1 MDKIDISKFKGQN
14 LNYVISEAEKLEY
27 ESLEGKINAHKLYT
41 ECLKNVSS
49 DYNKFQYS
57 LRGVLREK
65 IWNIERY
72 FGWNNEF
79 FSQAGQDKFID
90 EKFFSNKS
98 SGGFFLEIGAYDG
111 KTGSNCFYF
120 EKFKKW
126 QGIAIEP
133 SNQQFVLLNKNRNCS
148 LINKAISNKNGTHK
162 FYEVREG
169 LTQVSG
175 LDENYYQKKYNKI
188 KKDKNTVIKEI
199 MVKTITL
206 DSLISEYTI
215 KEIDYCSIDV
225 EGGEFSIIE
234 NFDFSKCLIK
244 VISLENSET
253 DKTHYN
259 SILEKHGY
267 QFLDCVGD
275 DEIWFKKNYFNFK

>member
-1 MDKIDISKFKGQN
+1 M
-14 LNYVISEAEKLEY
+14 
-27 ESLEGKINAHKLYT
+27 
-41 ECLKNVSS
+41 
-49 DYNKFQYS
+49 
-57 LRGVLREK
+57 
-65 IWNIERY
+65 
-72 FGWNNEF
+72 
-79 FSQAGQDKFID
+79 
-90 EKFFSNKS
+90 
-98 SGGFFLEIGAYDG
+98 
-111 KTGSNCFYF
+111 
-120 EKFKKW
+120 
-126 QGIAIEP
+126 
-133 SNQQFVLLNKNRNCS
+133 
-148 LINKAISNKNGTHK
+148 
-162 FYEVREG
+162 REG

-244 VISLENSET
+244 VISLENSES

-259 SILEKHGY
+259 SILEKHEY
-267 QFLDCVGD
+267 KFLDCVGD
-275 DEIWFKKNYFNFK
+275 DEIWFKKNYFNFT

>member
-1 MDKIDISKFKGQN
+1 M
-14 LNYVISEAEKLEY
+14 
-27 ESLEGKINAHKLYT
+27 
-41 ECLKNVSS
+41 
-49 DYNKFQYS
+49 
-57 LRGVLREK
+57 
-65 IWNIERY
+65 
-72 FGWNNEF
+72 
-79 FSQAGQDKFID
+79 
-90 EKFFSNKS
+90 
-98 SGGFFLEIGAYDG
+98 
-111 KTGSNCFYF
+111 
-120 EKFKKW
+120 
-126 QGIAIEP
+126 
-133 SNQQFVLLNKNRNCS
+133 
-148 LINKAISNKNGTHK
+148 
-162 FYEVREG
+162 REG

-244 VISLENSET
+244 VISLENSES

-259 SILEKHGY
+259 SILEKHEY

-275 DEIWFKKNYFNFK
+275 DEICFKNWFCC

>member
-1 MDKIDISKFKGQN
+1 M
-14 LNYVISEAEKLEY
+14 
-27 ESLEGKINAHKLYT
+27 
-41 ECLKNVSS
+41 
-49 DYNKFQYS
+49 
-57 LRGVLREK
+57 
-65 IWNIERY
+65 
-72 FGWNNEF
+72 
-79 FSQAGQDKFID
+79 
-90 EKFFSNKS
+90 
-98 SGGFFLEIGAYDG
+98 
-111 KTGSNCFYF
+111 
-120 EKFKKW
+120 
-126 QGIAIEP
+126 
-133 SNQQFVLLNKNRNCS
+133 
-148 LINKAISNKNGTHK
+148 
-162 FYEVREG
+162 REG

-244 VISLENSET
+244 VISLENSES

-259 SILEKHGY
+259 SILEKHEY

-275 DEIWFKKNYFNFK
+275 DEIWFKKNYFNFT